1 MLDTEWPKARAAF
14 EAWLKEDNFDAN
26 GQQKAKLRVR
36 P

>member
-1 MLDTEWPKARAAF
+1 MLDTEWPTARAAF
-14 EAWLKEDNFDAN
+14 EAWLKEDNFDAS